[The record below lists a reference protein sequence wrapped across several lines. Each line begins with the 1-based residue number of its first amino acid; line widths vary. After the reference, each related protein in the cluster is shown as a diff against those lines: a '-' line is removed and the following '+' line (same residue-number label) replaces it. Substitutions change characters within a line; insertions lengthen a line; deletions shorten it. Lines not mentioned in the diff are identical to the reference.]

1 MTMSEIDIDS
11 AIIGLAVVPPRP
23 AEGTPANFKTAM
35 YQELAVASKNT
46 PIRIATP
53 SYLPGATRLID
64 VAVATGPIEVVA
76 LTYEDTPRGST
87 CYLVETILGPSK
99 ERHLSVGDSIEP
111 LSIGGRKAAVVE
123 LGSDA
128 SRNGPYQTT
137 LVWAANDVLLQLT
150 GVGVTRSELVKIAE
164 SI

>member
-1 MTMSEIDIDS
+1 MSEVDIDN

-23 AEGTPANFKTAM
+23 STGAATNFKTQM
-35 YQELAVASKNT
+35 FLKVEEASKNT
-46 PIRIATP
+46 AIDIVAP
-53 SYLPGATRLID
+53 SYLPGATHLID
-64 VAVATGPIEVVA
+64 VAVARGPIEVVA

-87 CYLVETILGPSK
+87 CYLVETVLGDSK
-99 ERHLSVGDSIEP
+99 ERHLSVGDSIEA

-123 LGSDA
+123 LGGDA

-137 LVWAANDVLLQLT
+137 LVWAAGELLLQLT
-150 GVGVTRSELVKIAE
+150 GIGVTRSELIKIAE